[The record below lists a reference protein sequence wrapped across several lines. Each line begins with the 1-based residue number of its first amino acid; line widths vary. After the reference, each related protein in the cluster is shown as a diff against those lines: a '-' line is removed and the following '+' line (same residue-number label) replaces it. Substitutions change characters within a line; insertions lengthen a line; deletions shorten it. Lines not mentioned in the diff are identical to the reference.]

1 MPADRFLD
9 TNVLLY
15 AYDLD
20 APAKRA
26 VARAIVEE
34 AWLQPLRTAL
44 SVQVNGSVLPK
55 ALARMYSV
63 RKSYSGRRA
72 PRKAPGDTRPQAK

>member
-1 MPADRFLD
+1 MPADHFLD
-9 TNVLLY
+9 TSVILY

-34 AWLQPLRTAL
+34 AWLQPWAH
-44 SVQVNGSVLPK
+44 SPECAG
-55 ALARMYSV
+55 AARISCQLCSKRSPCY
-63 RKSYSGRRA
+63 
-72 PRKAPGDTRPQAK
+72 